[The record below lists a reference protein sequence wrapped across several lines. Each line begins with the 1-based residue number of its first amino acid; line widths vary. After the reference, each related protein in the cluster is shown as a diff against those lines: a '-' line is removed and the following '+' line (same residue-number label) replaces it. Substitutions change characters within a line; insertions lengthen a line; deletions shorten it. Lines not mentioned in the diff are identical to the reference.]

1 MGTVTSTQSIIDS
14 RSSKEFKQSSID
26 NRVKSIHEQLC
37 KQLRDSNYDI
47 GHTYKISKFSEKEI
61 YDLAEWCARKANTP
75 GKAFVSIFEKK
86 LARGV

>member
-26 NRVKSIHEQLC
+26 NRVK
-37 KQLRDSNYDI
+37 SNYDI